1 MWPKMRE
8 TVWTMRVYL
17 VLIGTLGSLNS
28 LGEVLQS
35 RRSLIVMVPAVS
47 LALYLG
53 LLYLG
58 IRLKEMLR
66 SSRQTV
72 TRFFLASAVWL
83 GFQVL
88 LGLAGLDLR
97 RIVGSVVG
105 LIIIWYLSRNARRL
119 SIEQQYPSGT
129 SST

>member
-105 LIIIWYLSRNARRL
+105 LIIIWYL
-119 SIEQQYPSGT
+119 
-129 SST
+129 